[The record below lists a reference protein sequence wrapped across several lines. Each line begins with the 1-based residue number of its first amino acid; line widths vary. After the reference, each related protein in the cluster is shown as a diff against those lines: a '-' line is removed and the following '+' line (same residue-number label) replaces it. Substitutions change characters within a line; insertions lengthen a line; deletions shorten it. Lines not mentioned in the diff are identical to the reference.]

1 MLGKVIIIARKK
13 EIINMNSDFLRKLI
27 SELAHELNKKS
38 KKTPVEHDLYIVGGA
53 ALVLG
58 YNLRLATSD
67 MDAVWSNQDYF
78 RKCINKVAKRN
89 KLEIGW
95 CNMDVVLS
103 ESYTPAVTDEI
114 NCTLMMKQG
123 SLNVWVINLW
133 LALCMKLIAFRE
145 RDRSD
150 IKLITDELKRNNI
163 VNKDTIM
170 AAFDDFYTKYNKNIT
185 LSEAAM
191 IYINSLV

>member
-1 MLGKVIIIARKK
+1 MARRKD
-13 EIINMNSDFLRKLI
+13 IINMTDDFLRKLI
-27 SELAHELNKKS
+27 TELAHELNKKS
-38 KKTPVEHDLYIVGGA
+38 KNSPVEHDLYIVGGA

-58 YNLRLATSD
+58 YNLRPATSD

-78 RKCINKVAKRN
+78 RNCINKVAK
-89 KLEIGW
+89 KSKIETGW

-103 ESYTPAVTDEI
+103 KSYTPAIIDSA
-114 NCTLMMKQG
+114 NCKLVMKQG

-145 RDRSD
+145 RDRTD
-150 IKLITDELKRNNI
+150 IILITNELKKTNHA

-170 AAFDDFYTKYNKNIT
+170 AAFEDFYGKYNKPAM
-185 LSEAAM
+185 LSELAVT
-191 IYINSLV
+191 YINNLV